1 MSTPSSSAVS
11 VPRSGHLSLLGLL
24 AALVGVLLLV
34 VTIRQVG
41 WTAVVDGVRS
51 VGAWFVVIV
60 ALGGVRFA
68 ARARSWLACAAD
80 ATDAADGAD
89 SADTADYPAALDRRE
104 ESSAPAGVEETTDR
118 LDFTHAFAAVLA
130 ADALGNL
137 TPLGLLASE
146 PAKVLLVRRRLSTVA
161 GIASV
166 AADNVFY
173 TLSVLVMFIA
183 GAFVFVRRA
192 TVPAPLALG
201 ADIIAAA
208 AVLGVLVAIW
218 VGRKRPAV
226 LSWLASRAIRLTG
239 RGGSFGARLREIE
252 LRFYGLLQW
261 PAERLLRIA
270 GWQALFH
277 VAAVTEVFV
286 VLQCLPGSAHATW
299 LDAFVLEAA
308 GRLVTVAFKF
318 VPYRLGVDEAGAAL
332 VARTL
337 AFNPTVGV
345 ALALVRRLRIVAWNI
360 VGVAILARR
369 RG

>member
-1 MSTPSSSAVS
+1 MRTGA
-11 VPRSGHLSLLGLL
+11 
-24 AALVGVLLLV
+24 
-34 VTIRQVG
+34 
-41 WTAVVDGVRS
+41 TA
-51 VGAWFVVIV
+51 
-60 ALGGVRFA
+60 
-68 ARARSWLACAAD
+68 
-80 ATDAADGAD
+80 
-89 SADTADYPAALDRRE
+89 
-104 ESSAPAGVEETTDR
+104 DR

-146 PAKVLLVRRRLSTVA
+146 PAKVLLVRRKLSTVA
-161 GIASV
+161 GISSV

-192 TVPAPLALG
+192 TVPAPLAIG

-208 AVLGVLVAIW
+208 AVVGVLVAIW

-239 RGGSFGARLREIE
+239 RGGSFDARLREIE

-286 VLQCLPGSAHATW
+286 VLQCLPGSTHATW

-337 AFNPTVGV
+337 AFDPTVGV
-345 ALALVRRLRIVAWNI
+345 ALALVRRLRIIAWNV

>member
-1 MSTPSSSAVS
+1 MPSSSPTIS
-11 VPRSGHLSLLGLL
+11 RPRAAHLSLLGIV
-24 AALVGVLLLV
+24 AALVGVALLV

-51 VGAWFVVIV
+51 VGLWFGVIV
-60 ALGGVRFA
+60 ALGGIRFA
-68 ARARSWLACAAD
+68 ARAQSWRACAES
-80 ATDAADGAD
+80 AAG
-89 SADTADYPAALDRRE
+89 RE
-104 ESSAPAGVEETTDR
+104 ESATGIDAAEASIPRANAAAATAAPDTTGGF
-118 LDFTHAFAAVLA
+118 DFAHAFGAVLA

-146 PAKVLLVRRRLSTVA
+146 PAKVLLVRHRLSTVA
-161 GIASV
+161 GISSV

-173 TLSVLVMFIA
+173 TLSVLMMFIA
-183 GAFVFVRRA
+183 GAFAFVRRA
-192 TVPAPLALG
+192 SVPDSLALAADVIAVAAIASVIG
-201 ADIIAAA
+201 A
-208 AVLGVLVAIW
+208 VW
-218 VGRKRPAV
+218 VGRQRPAI
-226 LSWLASRAIRLTG
+226 LSWFASWAIRLSG
-239 RGGSFGARLREIE
+239 RGGSFDARLREIE
-252 LRFYGLLQW
+252 LHFYGLLQW

-270 GWQALFH
+270 GWQVLFH

-286 VLQCLPGSAHATW
+286 VLRCLPGSTHATW

-337 AFNPTVGV
+337 AFDATVGV
-345 ALALVRRLRIVAWNI
+345 ALALVRRLRIIAWNV
-360 VGVAILARR
+360 VGVALLARR